1 MIANEYG
8 IKRST
13 IFKKMEQGNTLEEA
27 LTEILKKEVIFFQGK
42 EFHGLTGLSCYYG
55 QDVSLYGEV
64 IKWNEFGRSIVQP
77 DQEKE

>member
-27 LTEILKKEVIFFQGK
+27 LAEILKKEVIFFK
-42 EFHGLTGLSCYYG
+42 EKNFS
-55 QDVSLYGEV
+55 D
-64 IKWNEFGRSIVQP
+64 
-77 DQEKE
+77 